1 MEGSEAE
8 TGTGIFGWELNLDL
22 YRCNPAKVR
31 SKEDILAFVVQ
42 LCDEVL
48 EMKRFGEPWAERF
61 GLDRAETT
69 GYSVVQMIE
78 TSSVVG
84 HFSEGTNTIYL
95 DIFSCK
101 PYDQQKVCDFCRGF
115 FEAESVVEHF
125 IERK

>member
-1 MEGSEAE
+1 MVSGGVGAVS
-8 TGTGIFGWELNLDL
+8 G
-22 YRCNPAKVR
+22 C
-31 SKEDILAFVVQ
+31 VVPS
-42 LCDEVL
+42 LTPGDDFS
-48 EMKRFGEPWAERF
+48 R
-61 GLDRAETT
+61 RAETT